1 MTEAI
6 RPRIYELKPDIE
18 MGRIDTSFEKKY
30 DVLAVKVEIR
40 VLNRWPEDNRGEG
53 FFLEP
58 GVVLHRKWQ
67 GFTKKEKEAFTS
79 LSERGGGGELMN
91 LKVSPHFKKIQV
103 TEVIRDLGA
112 GLRQSFRHIPRQLN
126 YLKEDAE
133 KKEVIKGEA
142 VALADLVEKV
152 DRVSLVLIRPEKFGP
167 KAIQRAINQIGFLH
181 LRLQGAANAYKG
193 KAAQHWG
200 LAQKLAREGKKAEA
214 VLEMAKANLRLAQ
227 RRAQI
232 SAEVDSSLEHGE
244 KRMNL
249 YLRLSDEVS
258 RAYNQ
263 LTELIIRTQKAKDLK
278 DNGRTPSPEEV
289 LSIGKEGSEI
299 RPRLKAICAFNPF
312 YERVESEEVRALD
325 YLLKYVQT
333 GRINTMLNSFKKARA
348 KLEVLVKGEIPTEE
362 EIRELK
368 IRL

>member
-6 RPRIYELKPDIE
+6 RPRIYELESDIRA
-18 MGRIDTSFEKKY
+18 GRVDTSFEKKY
-30 DVLAVKVEIR
+30 DVLAVREEIR

-53 FFLEP
+53 FVLKP

-67 GFTKKEKEAFTS
+67 GFTREEKEVFAS
-79 LSERGGGGELMN
+79 LSEGGGLMS
-91 LKVSPHFKKIQV
+91 LKASPQFKKIQI
-103 TEVIRDLGA
+103 TEVIRDLRA

-142 VALADLVEKV
+142 VSLADLVEKA

-167 KAIQRAINQIGFLH
+167 KAIQRAINQIGFLR
-181 LRLQGAANAYKG
+181 LRLQRAANAYKR
-193 KAAQHWG
+193 KAVQHWG

-214 VLEMAKANLRLAQ
+214 ALEMAKANLKLAQ

-232 SAEVDSSLEHGE
+232 SAEVNSSLEHGE

-258 RAYNQ
+258 RAYDQ

-278 DNGRTPSPEEV
+278 DRGRTPSPEEV

-299 RPRLKAICAFNPF
+299 RLRLKAICAFNPF
-312 YERVESEEVRALD
+312 YEKVESGEVRALD
-325 YLLKYVQT
+325 YLLKHAQA
-333 GRINTMLNSFKKARA
+333 GKIDTMLNSFKKARA

-362 EIRELK
+362 EIRELEK